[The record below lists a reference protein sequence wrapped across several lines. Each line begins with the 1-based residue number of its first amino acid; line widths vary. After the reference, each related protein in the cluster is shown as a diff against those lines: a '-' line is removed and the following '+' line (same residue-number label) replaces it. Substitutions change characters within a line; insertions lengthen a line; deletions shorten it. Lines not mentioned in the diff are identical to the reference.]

1 MTSCISVRGLLVK
14 IKEGSRLVRM
24 VAARAFASVPETFV
38 RGRRITSNIAF
49 EGNSDASL
57 TSIGPEMEASA
68 AVSPSNKSD
77 FRIHD
82 LRGKECMKK
91 VFTKAKSCR
100 AVRPR

>member
-24 VAARAFASVPETFV
+24 VAARAFESVAGTFV

-57 TSIGPEMEASA
+57 TSIGPQMDASA
-68 AVSPSNKSD
+68 TVSPKS
-77 FRIHD
+77 IKPHD
-82 LRGKECMKK
+82 MREENG
-91 VFTKAKSCR
+91 
-100 AVRPR
+100 